1 MPLILFSNSTT
12 IIFFTD
18 MLSYDLSSLKNYE
31 EDIQLKDKLTNTYFS
46 VCKPT
51 VLSGCPYGSAICSMI
66 HDSNG
71 KIVELRGYGNAV
83 QSPKIEQ
90 ELQVVSIHIVAF
102 LLCKTITRT

>member
-1 MPLILFSNSTT
+1 MIKRVGTCRR
-12 IIFFTD
+12 ICFTD

-83 QSPKIEQ
+83 QSPRIEQ
-90 ELQVVSIHIVAF
+90 ELQVVSIHTYSAISFV
-102 LLCKTITRT
+102 